1 MTKKNINEL
10 INYYSKREIKK
21 LEKICM
27 KKKRSKSIFKELQ
40 KKSNLKNEE
49 RNGKKYKKT

>member
-27 KKKRSKSIFKELQ
+27 KKKRSKSIFKKLQ

>member
-1 MTKKNINEL
+1 
-10 INYYSKREIKK
+10 
-21 LEKICM
+21 M